1 MVSGD
6 RQVVVGEKGPFWSMQ
21 REFSRHFGQVDE
33 LCPKSTE
40 WPARG
45 SAHGNG

>member
-21 REFSRHFGQVDE
+21 REFSRHFGRVNG
-33 LCPKSTE
+33 CSKSIE
-40 WPARG
+40 WPVRG
-45 SAHGNG
+45 GPLGYG